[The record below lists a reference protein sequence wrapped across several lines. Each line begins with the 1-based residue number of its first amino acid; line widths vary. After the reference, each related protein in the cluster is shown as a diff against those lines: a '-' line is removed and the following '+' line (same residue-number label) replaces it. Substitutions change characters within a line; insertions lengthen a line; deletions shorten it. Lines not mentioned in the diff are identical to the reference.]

1 MPSAIRQHINYY
13 KNIENSTTSNDEN
26 KYWKNY
32 RYNLALSH
40 STFINS
46 NKYPIAKS
54 YVIIE
59 DKIPKK
65 QDIIKKIFLRF
76 LSIFFKYR

>member
-1 MPSAIRQHINYY
+1 M
-13 KNIENSTTSNDEN
+13 
-26 KYWKNY
+26 
-32 RYNLALSH
+32 H

-65 QDIIKKIFLRF
+65 QDVIKKYFGD
-76 LSIFFKYR
+76 SCQFFKYR